1 MRITHIFCRNL
12 KYAQLFVKDCSRIP
26 VHSMQMHKNSCKLTV
41 RYISLSLFTY
51 ICVIFNI
58 IYVFNYK
65 HVSNFRC
72 FHESMKQ
79 NLLNSYSDEKCRWG
93 AEKYLKSLHLKRRLA
108 GGVRGQSQC
117 FPLCHLFV
125 CEWMSNSASHHGKHK
140 YDGKDPRMN
149 DGGMVPWH
157 FINYSL
163 NLLNAFLSRASG
175 SIWHGLDWKCTL

>member
-79 NLLNSYSDEKCRWG
+79 NWLNSHSDEKCRWG

-140 YDGKDPRMN
+140 YDAKIYEWM
-149 DGGMVPWH
+149 MVVWLRD
-157 FINYSL
+157 I
-163 NLLNAFLSRASG
+163 LLIILLICLMLFCLARLVQFG
-175 SIWHGLDWKCTL
+175 TG